1 MTPKRILP
9 ALVCNVVLV
18 ETMACAEHLKF
29 ALSFDKILTCSTE
42 LAVNKL
48 SVLYSKL
55 PAQFFSLISGS
66 RAKSGDMAG
75 PATIAES
82 SLIKL
87 LLFMPKGQVAL
98 NLKFGWRNFRFWP

>member
-1 MTPKRILP
+1 MHMTPKRILP

-48 SVLYSKL
+48 LVLYSKL
-55 PAQFFSLISGS
+55 PAQFFSLISCS

-75 PATIAES
+75 PGPT
-82 SLIKL
+82 
-87 LLFMPKGQVAL
+87 PKNRSFKSTFLHAQIT
-98 NLKFGWRNFRFWP
+98 RR